1 MNFSIE
7 KFDWNEI
14 SYKYDV
20 RKLELSNLWLIKL
33 LSGDQRS
40 KCGSNLISFA
50 SPALLFTTGDTC
62 TARTFISNDSFP
74 FLLLLKG
81 RLFSHLKIDCCR
93 YCCCCGCCRLGWV
106 LTYRVLSWV
115 FHFSFHFY
123 ILAIPVLFIAFNP
136 LHTALMRTLNGSPDH
151 IIAVFGCKVLTTVNN
166 RWAKRHTMCRK
177 MDGER
182 ESKHRKKELG
192 IIWQIKQNAY
202 GGSYSN
208 IVAEVSVAA
217 ISPSSSSSCIK

>member
-1 MNFSIE
+1 MQNWAGFSSKRNCPWKNMNFSIE

-20 RKLELSNLWLIKL
+20 RKLEPSNLWLIKL

-40 KCGSNLISFA
+40 KCGSNLISFV

-62 TARTFISNDSFP
+62 TARTFISSDSFP

-93 YCCCCGCCRLGWV
+93 YCCCCCGCCRLGWV

-136 LHTALMRTLNGSPDH
+136 LHTAVMRTLNGSPDH
-151 IIAVFGCKVLTTVNN
+151 IIAVFWVQGIDN
-166 RWAKRHTMCRK
+166 REQQMSKTSHNVSK
-177 MDGER
+177 DGWRER
-182 ESKHRKKELG
+182 E
-192 IIWQIKQNAY
+192 QA
-202 GGSYSN
+202 
-208 IVAEVSVAA
+208 
-217 ISPSSSSSCIK
+217 